1 MDRSCGYIL
10 CLWDRDDSAP
20 LLPLLAGSYNRL
32 TMAGKAKNIIAAIS
46 DLVGPENVLH
56 APEDMLVFEYDA
68 SIDKA
73 IPQAV
78 VLPLNPEQISSIVK
92 LANTYGIPITPRGAG
107 TGLSGG
113 ALAVKGGI
121 VIGTSRMNRILEIDP
136 INQVAVVE
144 PGLVNIKLSEQAAAH
159 GLHYVPD
166 PSSQKACT
174 IGGNVAENSG
184 GPHCLAYGVT
194 SNHVLG
200 MEVVTPDGELV
211 WLGSKSQDRP
221 GYDLPGIFVGSEGTI
236 GIVTK
241 VIVKLT
247 RDPESIGTML
257 AVFDQMDQATTAV
270 SSVIA
275 SGIVPAAIEMID
287 RVAIEAV
294 NPSVNAGFPD
304 DADAVL
310 LVEVDGLRETVAEE
324 LNLVQTI
331 CHEIGVREVR
341 VAKTAEERNFLW
353 SARKGAFGALGRIAP
368 NYYVLDGVVPRTK
381 LPETLRRVT
390 EIGNRFNF
398 RIANVFHAGD
408 GNLHPCIAF
417 DERIPGESR
426 RVLEAGAQVMS
437 VCIELGGSITG
448 EHGVGLEKQDFMG
461 LVFSEA
467 DLNAQEKLKAAFGE
481 SETFNPC
488 KVFPSRAGCGEGWRL
503 PKMPDLNPD
512 VYI

>member
-1 MDRSCGYIL
+1 
-10 CLWDRDDSAP
+10 
-20 LLPLLAGSYNRL
+20 
-32 TMAGKAKNIIAAIS
+32 MAAKSKSIIGALGDI
-46 DLVGPENVLH
+46 VGPEYVLH
-56 APEDMLVFEYDA
+56 GPEDLLVFEYDA

-73 IPQAV
+73 VPQAV
-78 VLPLNPEQISSIVK
+78 VLPDTTEQVAAIVK
-92 LANTYGIPITPRGAG
+92 LANAYGVPITPRGAG

-121 VIGTSRMNRILEIDP
+121 VIGTSRMNRLLEIDP
-136 INQVAVVE
+136 VNQIAVVE
-144 PGLVNIKLSEQAAAH
+144 PGLVNLKLSEKAAVH

-166 PSSQKACT
+166 PSSQKTCT

-184 GPHCLAYGVT
+184 GPHSLAYGVT
-194 SNHVLG
+194 TNHVLG
-200 MEVVTPDGELV
+200 MEVVMPDGEIL
-211 WLGSKSQDRP
+211 WLGGKNQDRP

-236 GIVTK
+236 GVVTK

-247 RDPESIGTML
+247 RDPEAIGTMV

-270 SSVIA
+270 STIIA
-275 SGIVPAAIEMID
+275 SGMIPAAIEMID

-294 NPSVNAGFPD
+294 NPAINAGFPD

-310 LVEVDGLRETVAEE
+310 LVEVDGLRESVAEE
-324 LNLVQTI
+324 LEAVQAI
-331 CHEIGVREVR
+331 CHELGTREIR
-341 VAKTAEERNFLW
+341 VAKSPQERDTLW
-353 SARKGAFGALGRIAP
+353 AARKGAFGALGRIAP

-381 LPETLRRVT
+381 LPETLRRVAD
-390 EIGNRFNF
+390 IGARFNF

-426 RVLEAGAQVMS
+426 RVLEAGAEVMHA
-437 VCIELGGSITG
+437 CIEFGGSITG
-448 EHGVGLEKQDFMG
+448 EHGVGLEKQSFMG
-461 LVFSEA
+461 LVFSEE
-467 DLNAQEKLKAAFGE
+467 DLAAQEKLRAAFAD

-503 PKMPDLNPD
+503 PRLPDLDPD